1 MTAGTLVQINNGY
14 SDRMAFLTLNPQISY
29 FKSVYKRYT
38 NFAYE
43 YLNLLPEK
51 SENLTDDQ
59 ESTITFKIKR
69 DSDLINKMYF
79 CFDIPDIYSRNSL
92 EFQWIQ
98 RLGEY
103 IIKDVSFQVGS
114 NTTLDK
120 QYGEYLHIWSELN
133 LTKEEKEGY
142 YKMIGHETET
152 YDPKSVTGHTNYPG
166 SSNSTR
172 LAYPS
177 ILGRRLYVPLRF
189 WFNLKISNSFPLIAV
204 QYDEIRIKLTL
215 RPLKELYTVLNGGSP
230 SLRIRPTSASHAFG
244 QFLSTADTSTSLNI
258 NPTLEIKHIFLDRE
272 ERKRFSVANLE
283 YLAHQVQRVHN
294 EGISDA
300 SPTINLKDLNKPIT
314 QLHFIIRRSD
324 FEDKNLWSNFTNWFQ
339 PNSPFYAANYT
350 SVYVD
355 QSGITFND
363 SNIKYY
369 KTPNLLKSAELR
381 LEATSITN
389 GNTRDYTGF
398 TSSSLDG
405 KDHRFFNLV
414 SNYDANRS
422 VPSEGIYTY
431 SFNLENSSNQPRGAC
446 NMSTIVNKDLRLFLN
461 DLNTGD
467 GFSYSYNVYVYAENY
482 EIIKVMGG
490 LANELFSN

>member
-29 FKSVYKRYT
+29 FKSVYKKYT

-43 YLNLLPEK
+43 YINLLPEK

-79 CFDIPDIYSRNSL
+79 CFDIPDIYSRNDL

-103 IIKDVSFQVGS
+103 IIKDVTFQVGS

-120 QYGEYLHIWSELN
+120 QFGEYLHIWSELN
-133 LTKEEKEGY
+133 LTREQKEGY
-142 YKMIGHETET
+142 YRMIGHETET
-152 YDPKSVTGHTNYPG
+152 YDPKSVPGHTNYPG
-166 SSNSTR
+166 TSDDTR
-172 LAYPS
+172 LVYPS
-177 ILGRRLYVPLRF
+177 ILGRKIYVPLRF
-189 WFNLKISNSFPLIAV
+189 WFNLNISNSFPLIAV

-215 RPLKELYTVLNGGSP
+215 RSIKELYTVLDGGSP
-230 SLRIRPTSASHAFG
+230 SLRIRPTSAAHAIG
-244 QFLSTADTSTSLNI
+244 KFLETSDTTTSLNI

-272 ERKRFSVANLE
+272 ERKRFALTNLK
-283 YLAHQVQRVHN
+283 YLVHQVQRVHS

-300 SPTINLKDLNKPIT
+300 SPVINLKNLNKPIS

-324 FEDKNLWSNFTNWFQ
+324 FENKNLWSNFTNWFQ

-355 QSGITFND
+355 QSAITFSS
-363 SNIKYY
+363 SNIKHY

-381 LEATSITN
+381 LETATITN
-389 GNTRDYTGF
+389 GKSNDYTGAT
-398 TSSSLDG
+398 TSTIDG
-405 KDHRFFNLV
+405 KDYRFFNLI

-431 SFNLENSSNQPRGAC
+431 SFNLENSDNQPRGAC

-461 DLNTGD
+461 ALNTED
-467 GFSYSYNVYVYAENY
+467 GFNYSYNVYVYAENY
-482 EIIKVMGG
+482 EIIEVMSGTV
-490 LANELFSN
+490 NESTSN